1 MMMLT
6 LLSSSTLSSS
16 VPVATLS
23 SSAWLGY
30 GLLTIL
36 IVVVAV
42 SSQRWLLWYLLGG
55 IAYWLAVES
64 IQIMLMFFT
73 TLSDWHSYVTAMGI
87 SWLPLF
93 AWILYR
99 ALRYDDVS
107 ATLQQR
113 RASEAARY
121 VEHSPIYDDDY
132 TPRFE

>member
-1 MMMLT
+1 MMILT
-6 LLSSSTLSSS
+6 LLLSSALSSS
-16 VPVATLS
+16 VPVATLTG
-23 SSAWLGY
+23 SAWLGY
-30 GLLTIL
+30 GLLISL
-36 IVVVAV
+36 IVVVAL
-42 SSQRWLLWYLLGG
+42 SSQRWLLWYVLGG
-55 IAYWLAVES
+55 IVYWLGVEAIHS
-64 IQIMLMFFT
+64 MLMILT
-73 TLSDWHSYVTAMGI
+73 TLSEWHGYVTAMGI

-107 ATLQQR
+107 VALQQR